1 LQNQSLEFLTS
12 KVMSGV
18 PLTDLIELFNAAFP
32 ILPGSPA
39 REPEQALRQF
49 YAEEIGL
56 IQVICDPVPEWA
68 QGDIIEP
75 IPFVDWNDQ
84 GEAVFFEAPGM
95 VMTSTCDLDR
105 REHVAFCPCFAL
117 ADLKKLGAYKD
128 IPKNTVFD
136 FFFIGKCLTG
146 EDWVVDLSRLIT
158 LPRQRIIKRLDDRD
172 IARQHSLTQRGWY
185 LFITK
190 FAMKYLRSDDPETMS
205 QR

>member
-1 LQNQSLEFLTS
+1 
-12 KVMSGV
+12 MSGV
-18 PLTDLIELFNAAFP
+18 SLDDLIRLFNEAFP

-49 YAEEIGL
+49 YAEEIGT

-75 IPFVDWNDQ
+75 LPFIDWNDQ
-84 GEAVFFEAPGM
+84 GEPVFFEAPGM

-105 REHVAFCPCFAL
+105 KEYIAFCPCFMVD
-117 ADLKKLGAYKD
+117 DLKRLSAYND
-128 IPKNTVFD
+128 IRKNIVFD
-136 FFFIGKCLTG
+136 FFFIGTCLTG
-146 EDWVVDLSRLIT
+146 EEWAVDLSRPMT
-158 LPRQRIIKRLDDRD
+158 LPRQRIAKRLDDRD
-172 IARQHSLTQRGWY
+172 LARRHSLTQKGWY

-190 FAMKYLRSDDPETMS
+190 FAMKYLRPDDMETMN